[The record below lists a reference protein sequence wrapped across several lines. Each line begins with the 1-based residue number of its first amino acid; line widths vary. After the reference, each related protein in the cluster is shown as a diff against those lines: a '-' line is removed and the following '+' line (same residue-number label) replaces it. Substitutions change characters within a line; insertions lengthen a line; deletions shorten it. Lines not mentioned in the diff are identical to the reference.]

1 MGDIDIVKMS
11 LLPPRVSAKNKKPVV
26 GVVADNYTKFWQTI
40 TKSVKFY

>member
-11 LLPPRVSAKNKKPVV
+11 LLPSRISAKNKKPVV
-26 GVVADNYTKFWQTI
+26 GVVDNYTKFRQMI